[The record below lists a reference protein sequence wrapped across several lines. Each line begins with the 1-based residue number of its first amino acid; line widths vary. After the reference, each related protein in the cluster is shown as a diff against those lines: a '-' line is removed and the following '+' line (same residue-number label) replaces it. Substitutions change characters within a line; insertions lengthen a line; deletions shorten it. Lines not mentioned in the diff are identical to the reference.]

1 MILEDQLEP
10 ASSLPL
16 EEESFERVVIS
27 YGARIL
33 LVFAGNKTSELFFK
47 FKGRIIREKYDKYS
61 AIYCCIMNY
70 PQI

>member
-33 LVFAGNKTSELFFK
+33 LVFAGNKTSELFFFNLK
-47 FKGRIIREKYDKYS
+47 VGL
-61 AIYCCIMNY
+61 
-70 PQI
+70 